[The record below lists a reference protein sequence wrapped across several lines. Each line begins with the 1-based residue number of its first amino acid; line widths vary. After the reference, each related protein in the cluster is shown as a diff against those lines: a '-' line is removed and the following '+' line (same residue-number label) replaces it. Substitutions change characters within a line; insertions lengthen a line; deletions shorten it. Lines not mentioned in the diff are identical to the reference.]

1 MNTLP
6 FRALIPM
13 LNAPLPQQMP
23 EALRDLMPP
32 EGFGIIPPPPMVVS
46 EGFARRL
53 REFVE
58 ASEPPVVVDTTAE
71 EAAQALDVLSRQMDE
86 LPTLHAPP
94 RGRIVKQANGP
105 NRAADRARGIY
116 GKRGKK

>member
-1 MNTLP
+1 MNTLT
-6 FRALIPM
+6 FRAIIPM

-32 EGFGIIPPPPMVVS
+32 EGFGIILPPPMVVS

-53 REFVE
+53 RELVE
-58 ASEPPVVVDTTAE
+58 APEPPVVVATTAE

-86 LPTLHAPP
+86 LPTFHAPVK
-94 RGRIVKQANGP
+94 GRVVSQATGP
-105 NRAADRARGIY
+105 NREQRRAR
-116 GKRGKK
+116 R

>member
-1 MNTLP
+1 MNTLT

-13 LNAPLPQQMP
+13 LNVPLPQQMP

-32 EGFGIIPPPPMVVS
+32 EEFGIILPPPMVVS

-53 REFVE
+53 RELVE
-58 ASEPPVVVDTTAE
+58 APESPVVMATTAE

-86 LPTLHAPP
+86 LPTFHAPV
-94 RGRIVKQANGP
+94 RGRIVKQASGP
-105 NRAADRARGIY
+105 NLPQRRAR
-116 GKRGKK
+116 R